1 MQNHHFKFLAG
12 HPNFF
17 LMDELSVKPKA
28 YFLDREWLRCGSLL
42 SLYLINNGKK
52 PNNSDGHIPG
62 LSSPEIDGCVD
73 CKKSG
78 FEIVVS
84 SNS

>member
-1 MQNHHFKFLAG
+1 MAG

-17 LMDELSVKPKA
+17 LMEELSVKPKA

-42 SLYLINNGKK
+42 SLYLINNGKNQIIVTVTSRGFLAQK
-52 PNNSDGHIPG
+52 LMGVLI
-62 LSSPEIDGCVD
+62 VR
-73 CKKSG
+73 SG

-84 SNS
+84 SNI